1 MRNLFQDQKSVF
13 RKEHILLHFFQKNT
27 MIAYD
32 LHPGCQRLNFSFLRS
47 ERLKRQGEKA
57 GHGGLESHFH
67 DL

>member
-13 RKEHILLHFFQKNT
+13 RKEHILPHFFQKNT

-32 LHPGCQRLNFSFLRS
+32 LYPGCQRLNFSFARS

-57 GHGGLESHFH
+57 GHGGLQSHFH